1 MHGVGG
7 RSMSWRLVVNRV
19 VTVTSRFA
27 SVMHKFLSATHVTKP
42 ANVVKHTV
50 CPSLICLF
58 TLCDSLPTRNT
69 AIADKPERRI
79 YRSVKVNNRSVFL
92 LPIKLFLTLVN
103 LLICTSSTLCYSL
116 LICCYPFLTAYIF
129 FFKHKQS
136 LISLRIIS
144 YLESK
149 CCLVTTSYHKSP
161 CWWCHTV
168 IHLPPAHH
176 CHPPSHIHCFI
187 PRSYSS
193 FPQIFASIAKFCSF
207 QSQCMTE
214 GKWPCGPALLGWGDL
229 RHSSVW
235 RFSGVELG
243 ELQVCGWML
252 SEVDWLLL
260 SWAKPGP
267 RQKLWGRTEAV
278 RSKPCE
284 DEASP
289 SQLKTLP
296 RGRLDP
302 RQMPQGLYPWLQL
315 HWVSFGTCSMLKN
328 VVTLKFES
336 KVTQCYCKWYHW
348 VEYA

>member
-1 MHGVGG
+1 
-7 RSMSWRLVVNRV
+7 MSWRLVVNRV

-267 RQKLWGRTEAV
+267 RQNRGHKVKTVWGRSEPEPAKNTPSRPPRPEADASRTISMITAALGVIWDMFNGKKCRDLEV
-278 RSKPCE
+278 RVKGHTVLLQVVS
-284 DEASP
+284 
-289 SQLKTLP
+289 L
-296 RGRLDP
+296 GRICI
-302 RQMPQGLYPWLQL
+302 GS
-315 HWVSFGTCSMLKN
+315 H
-328 VVTLKFES
+328 
-336 KVTQCYCKWYHW
+336 
-348 VEYA
+348 